1 MNLLTSW
8 FGLGGPSDP
17 QVKARVSDWRAS
29 PAPAPDATF
38 SATRC
43 VVLDTETSGLDAS
56 NDRLLAAGAI
66 GLAGL
71 RISLTDS
78 FDTVLRQ
85 VRPSTR
91 ENIVIHGI
99 GEAAQL
105 EGEEP
110 QAALLRLLEFCGKAP
125 LFAYQAPFDAAFIR
139 RAVQEHLG
147 FTPRLQWM
155 DLAAILPALF
165 DSKPNQPLD
174 NWLARFGIDVPA
186 RHSALG
192 DAFATAQLA
201 QIALRQAQSKGIER
215 MDKLA
220 GLARDAHWLR
230 G

>member
-1 MNLLTSW
+1 MNPLTSW
-8 FGLGGPSDP
+8 FGLGGPRDP
-17 QVKARVSDWRAS
+17 RVKARVSDWHAR
-29 PAPAPDATF
+29 PAPAPDSTF
-38 SATRC
+38 SGTRC
-43 VVLDTETSGLDAS
+43 VVLDTETSGLDS
-56 NDRLLAAGAI
+56 SKDRLLAAGAV

-71 RISLTDS
+71 RIPLSDS
-78 FDTVLRQ
+78 FDSVLRQ
-85 VRPSTR
+85 TRPSAR

-105 EGEEP
+105 EGEDP
-110 QAALLRLLEFCGKAP
+110 QSALLRLLEFCGKAP

-147 FTPRLQWM
+147 FTPRLRWM

-174 NWLARFGIDVPA
+174 NWLSRFGIDVPE

-215 MDKLA
+215 IDKLA
-220 GLARDAHWLR
+220 MLARDARWLH